1 MLDKKNYSLSNRNLF
16 KNLDYSQLQTS
27 QKYYLLQICFHWKQS
42 KIQSWSSDQY
52 QFIIS
57 RRKVFQ
63 FESLF
68 FFFLIRLPPSTK
80 SKQKQRKKSETIFI
94 FIVIVAPSSKW
105 SIPGKEKSTG
115 HHLHYISIRFAFS
128 KKERRNGSPRT
139 GSLCGHPCDSRNFL
153 LLDLEDLPEGTLE
166 VGEAGV
172 YVCVTKLWV
181 WLSCGS
187 FETR

>member
-1 MLDKKNYSLSNRNLF
+1 MLDKKKYSLSNRNLF
-16 KNLDYSQLQTS
+16 KNLDYSHLQTL

-42 KIQSWSSDQY
+42 KIQLWSSDQY

-68 FFFLIRLPPSTK
+68 FFSWFDCHPASASQ
-80 SKQKQRKKSETIFI
+80 SKEKKSETIFI
-94 FIVIVAPSSKW
+94 FIVIVTPSSKW
-105 SIPGKEKSTG
+105 SIPGEEKSSG
-115 HHLHYISIRFAFS
+115 HHLHYISIRFALS
-128 KKERRNGSPRT
+128 KKERRNESPRT